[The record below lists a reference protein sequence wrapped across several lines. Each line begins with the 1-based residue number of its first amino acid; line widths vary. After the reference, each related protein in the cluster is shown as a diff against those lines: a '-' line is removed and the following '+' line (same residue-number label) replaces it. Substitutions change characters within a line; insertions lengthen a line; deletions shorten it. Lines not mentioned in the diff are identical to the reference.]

1 MLCSISTGKSGS
13 KWLDRLRSSKGF
25 PAGNDLDL
33 EQFLN
38 HQNPNVS
45 NSSDAKLSDA
55 NIDPKSNS
63 ISAQPCEK
71 TENGEKEWIG
81 IMSNVLSEL
90 FYMGDSDNFSRL
102 NGKKSSRKQANPR
115 ICVLSTSSNVETENG
130 ASAIVPSSGDNSC
143 AEIKQASDP
152 IRLMKEENVNVD
164 VDVDVDVD
172 VEEDEKSYADLSAF
186 SRTEVTV
193 IDSSCPVWKCEK
205 LLFRRKNVWRVRE
218 KKSKST
224 KIGAKKRKANSLEEE
239 SAGGEKKLKRCCSS
253 SKDGNGEAHMMT
265 SNNVSYWV
273 SLEE

>member
-1 MLCSISTGKSGS
+1 ML
-13 KWLDRLRSSKGF
+13 SSPTPTLAPNRTRF
-25 PAGNDLDL
+25 QLNPAKNRKND
-33 EQFLN
+33 
-38 HQNPNVS
+38 
-45 NSSDAKLSDA
+45 
-55 NIDPKSNS
+55 
-63 ISAQPCEK
+63 
-71 TENGEKEWIG
+71 EKEWLG

-90 FYMGDSDNFSRL
+90 FYTGDSDSYPRI

-115 ICVLSTSSNVETENG
+115 ICILSTSSTVETENG

-164 VDVDVDVD
+164 VDV
-172 VEEDEKSYADLSAF
+172 EEDEKSYADLSAF
-186 SRTEVTV
+186 SRTDVTV

-239 SAGGEKKLKRCCSS
+239 SAAGEKKLRRCSS
-253 SKDGNGEAHMMT
+253 STKDAYGEAHKMT
-265 SNNVSYWV
+265 SNNVHPQSDNM
-273 SLEE
+273 SKGHEERADFVGQVPKKRQVDL